1 VPISVRLRWA
11 AAMIISRWVV
21 LKLSGKQI
29 KPPPG
34 STASRAIASSM
45 AGVVVH
51 WSERHGHSEV
61 RGSAWGEGCG
71 IRVEN
76 RGEPRDT
83 RCDFLEQFELLAVRD
98 AKLFT
103 ADL

>member
-1 VPISVRLRWA
+1 
-11 AAMIISRWVV
+11 
-21 LKLSGKQI
+21 
-29 KPPPG
+29 
-34 STASRAIASSM
+34 M

-51 WSERHGHSEV
+51 WSARHGHSEV
-61 RGSAWGEGCG
+61 RGGTPDRAVQHGSEGCG

-83 RCDFLEQFELLAVRD
+83 RCDFLEQLELLAVRD